1 MPALDRSSRVPY
13 YYQLK
18 AILLD
23 EIRRLAE
30 KGGSPVVLPT
40 ERELQETYQVSRS
53 VVRQAVQ
60 ELVAEGLVV
69 REQGRGTFALPEK
82 LRHDPQGDGI
92 RTLGLSGY
100 LKVHGMRSG
109 ARLLR
114 RWQATA
120 EGAARAALELP
131 PDAAVLRFERLR
143 LADDIPIG
151 LQEVALPWDLGE
163 RLADDDLTYGG
174 DSSMDYLR
182 ERLGLAIG
190 VSTRTIEA
198 IALDARRAEMLEGD
212 VGQPA
217 LCVRR
222 TVKDLTGRPVEFFD
236 AVYRGDYFEYSLQFD
251 H

>member
-30 KGGSPVVLPT
+30 KEGGPAVLPT

-53 VVRQAVQ
+53 VVRQAIQ
-60 ELVAEGLVV
+60 ELVSEGLVV
-69 REQGRGTFALPEK
+69 REQGRGTFAMPEK
-82 LRHDPQGDGI
+82 LQHDPQGDGV

-131 PDAAVLRFERLR
+131 PDGLVLRFERLR

-151 LQEVALPWDLGE
+151 LQEVAMPWELGE
-163 RLADDDLTYGG
+163 GLEDEDLTYGG
-174 DSSMDYLR
+174 DSSMNYLR
-182 ERLGLAIG
+182 ERLGLTIG

-198 IALDARRAEMLEGD
+198 IALDPRRAEMLHGTA
-212 VGQPA
+212 GQPV
-217 LCVRR
+217 LRVRR
-222 TVKDLTGRPVEFFD
+222 TVKDLSGRPVEYFD
-236 AVYRGDYFEYSLQFD
+236 AVYRGDYFEYSLRFD